1 MNLIK
6 SLLRNYLNAGLQ
18 HSGDPESNR
27 KAFMVNLFGL
37 IGIGLCIL
45 MGFASLFEHELGMA
59 LLLFFTAASYAVI
72 YLFQRYTGNKQIY
85 SLFILYSMFTFL
97 IFLVYTG
104 GTENTGPV
112 WIFIAAPVA
121 LFFEGLKKGLI
132 NISVFTSVI
141 LVMFFFPNDTLLAT
155 HYSQAFKIRILFSF
169 LAVTL
174 LAAYY
179 EYSRQRSFNFM
190 HKISRKFEQ
199 MAKFD
204 PLTHL
209 PNRREAVD
217 KLEYEFRRIERNL
230 SPVAVILCD
239 LDYFKKVNDDHGHIA
254 GDTVLIEIAKLLQ
267 NIIRKQDTV
276 ARWGG
281 DEFLFVLPQT
291 NSMQALVV
299 AKKIKSK
306 LSDFEI
312 MFDDKK
318 IELTLSMGISEVNVK
333 TPIEQAIKKADE
345 NLIKAKEN
353 GRNQYYPQPVVYQSQ
368 GREAGVSQSII

>member
-18 HSGDPESNR
+18 HSGNPESNR
-27 KAFMVNLFGL
+27 KTFMVNLFGL
-37 IGIGLCIL
+37 IGIGLCIV
-45 MGFASLFEHELGMA
+45 MGFVSLVEQQLGMA
-59 LLLFFTAASYAVI
+59 LLLFFTAASYAAI
-72 YLFQRYTGNKQIY
+72 HLFQRYTGNKQIY

-104 GTENTGPV
+104 GIENTGPI
-112 WIFIAAPVA
+112 WIFAAAPVTF
-121 LFFEGLKKGLI
+121 FFEGLKRGLV
-132 NISVFTSVI
+132 NIAVLTSVI
-141 LVMFFFPNDTLLAT
+141 MAMFFFPNDALLAT
-155 HYSQAFKIRILFSF
+155 HYSDAFKVRVLMSF
-169 LAVTL
+169 LTVTFL
-174 LAAYY
+174 SAYY

-209 PNRREAVD
+209 PNRREAID
-217 KLEYEFRRIERNL
+217 KLEYEYRRIERNL
-230 SPVAVILCD
+230 LPVAIILCD
-239 LDYFKKVNDDHGHIA
+239 LDHFKKVNDEHGHIA

-281 DEFLFVLPQT
+281 DEFMFVLPQT

-299 AKKIKSK
+299 ANKIKSK
-306 LSDFEI
+306 LADFEI
-312 MFDDKK
+312 MFDNKK
-318 IELTLSMGISEVNVK
+318 IELTLCMGISEVNIK
-333 TPIEQAIKKADE
+333 MSIEQAVKKADE
-345 NLIKAKEN
+345 NLTKAKEN
-353 GRNQYYPQPVVYQSQ
+353 GRNQYYPQPVVYQSRQ
-368 GREAGVSQSII
+368 SKAGVSQSFT